1 MNNIYLVY
9 GSDYSLIKREIDRL
23 TDGVSDIVKYDL
35 SISKIDD
42 LLDDA
47 CFMSIFGDKKVVIGE
62 NALFLTSE
70 SNDINHNIEY
80 LVNYINDSNN
90 QNIVILTVLSERLD
104 ERKKIVKIFKEKVN
118 VIYKKQIDTKKL
130 DEFVVEEF
138 RTNGYEVDSKTA
150 KYFVDYVGKN
160 VDILISEIKKM
171 IDYKDEDKKITKE
184 DIENISSKGLK
195 DNFFDLADGIMK
207 KDLKKIYECYNDL
220 ITIGMDPV
228 KIVSSLGSHFL
239 YIYQVKLLS
248 SEGKNSTEIENI
260 LKMHSYRVKLALESD
275 FMLNELEDY
284 IKKLHE
290 LDVNI
295 KKNSEN
301 KFVGL
306 ENFLLHL

>member
-1 MNNIYLVY
+1 M
-9 GSDYSLIKREIDRL
+9 
-23 TDGVSDIVKYDL
+23 
-35 SISKIDD
+35 
-42 LLDDA
+42 
-47 CFMSIFGDKKVVIGE
+47 
-62 NALFLTSE
+62 
-70 SNDINHNIEY
+70 
-80 LVNYINDSNN
+80 
-90 QNIVILTVLSERLD
+90 
-104 ERKKIVKIFKEKVN
+104 
-118 VIYKKQIDTKKL
+118 
-130 DEFVVEEF
+130 
-138 RTNGYEVDSKTA
+138 DSKTA